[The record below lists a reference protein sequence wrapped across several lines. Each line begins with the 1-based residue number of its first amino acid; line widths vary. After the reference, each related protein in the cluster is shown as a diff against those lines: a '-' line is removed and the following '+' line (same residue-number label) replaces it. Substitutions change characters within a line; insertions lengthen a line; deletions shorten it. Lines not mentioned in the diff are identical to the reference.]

1 MVMGFKRP
9 FSTPTEFLLCPFTAM
24 VRVSFQVLKSHE
36 NISINESVSGTGSDD
51 EVGEGEGKGYSVNV
65 PLLEGITDQGYNQLF
80 GPLLCPV
87 PWLIQASQLLI
98 ELQQWLPPPSV
109 QST

>member
-65 PLLEGITDQGYNQLF
+65 PLLEGITDQNYNQLF
-80 GPLLCPV
+80 GPLLNEV
-87 PWLIQASQLLI
+87 GAEIILSQ
-98 ELQQWLPPPSV
+98 QKGFPC
-109 QST
+109 

>member
-1 MVMGFKRP
+1 
-9 FSTPTEFLLCPFTAM
+9 M

-65 PLLEGITDQGYNQLF
+65 PLLEGITDQNYNQLF
-80 GPLLCPV
+80 GPLLNEV
-87 PWLIQASQLLI
+87 GAEIILSQ
-98 ELQQWLPPPSV
+98 QKGFPC
-109 QST
+109 